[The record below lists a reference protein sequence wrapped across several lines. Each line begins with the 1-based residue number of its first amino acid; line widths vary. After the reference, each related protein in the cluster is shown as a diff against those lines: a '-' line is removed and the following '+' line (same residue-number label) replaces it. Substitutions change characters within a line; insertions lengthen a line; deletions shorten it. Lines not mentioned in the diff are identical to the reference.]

1 MSKKLTAVPSVRQNR
16 GVRRW
21 GTILLVAAT
30 IAPAGAALAAV
41 STTPPSASALPAFE
55 IATAGKPVRVSA
67 SDLGAK
73 RGPNGLDIDPVRF
86 DHAMAQLSKIFN
98 QPAVPAT
105 YELVDNRVHLKAG
118 AAGFELD
125 PAATKA
131 MLLRALRGSRSNLR
145 LPVREVAAPGP
156 PSYAI
161 VVRLDDFML
170 DLYKG
175 LDIDRNYAVGV
186 GALRFPT
193 PPGAY
198 YIRSKAKNPAW
209 RNPGS
214 AWARGMPGY
223 IAPGPRNPLGTRAL
237 RLDRGALVIH
247 GTPQPWT
254 IGSRAS
260 HGCIRMK
267 RPDVEQLFDIVP
279 EGTPVFIV
287 P

>member
-1 MSKKLTAVPSVRQNR
+1 M
-16 GVRRW
+16 RRLW
-21 GTILLVAAT
+21 TILLVAAT
-30 IAPAGAALAAV
+30 LAPAGAALAAV
-41 STTPPSASALPAFE
+41 SVTPPSASALPAFE

-73 RGPNGLDIDPVRF
+73 RGRNGIEIDPVRF
-86 DHAMAQLSKIFN
+86 ENAMAQLGKIFN
-98 QPAVPAT
+98 QPAVGAT

-118 AAGFELD
+118 APGFELD
-125 PAATKA
+125 PVGTKT
-131 MLLRALRGSRSNLR
+131 MLLRALRGQRSNLK

-161 VVRLDDFML
+161 VVRLEDFML
-170 DLYKG
+170 DLYRG

-198 YIRSKAKNPAW
+198 YVRSKAKNPTW

-214 AWARGMPGY
+214 AWARSMPSY

-254 IGSRAS
+254 IGHRSS

-267 RPDVEQLFDIVP
+267 RPDVEQLYDIVP